1 MLGQSWW
8 DRLAKLASA
17 DYIKLLR
24 ETYPEVWEVSE
35 FIPGLVEELEADEIR
50 STV

>member
-1 MLGQSWW
+1 MLDQSWW

-24 ETYPEVWEVSE
+24 ETYPEVWVEE

-50 STV
+50 PTV